1 MLSLRQENKVQV
13 SPDVLKFAESILIS
27 FSPVLKENDRRLF
40 YGIVADNLGFGGASF
55 VAEVTGASRNTVA
68 SGIDDI
74 DKPRDGRIRKK
85 GGGRK
90 SEAEK
95 NCELLEKVEDTV
107 RESTY
112 GNPMDPLTWTT
123 LSLREISEKLKKRYC
138 IDVSHTTVGTLLEML
153 GYSKQKNQK
162 MLQVGKEHPNRDK
175 QFRHINATAS
185 EFLEKWLPVIS
196 VDTKK
201 KELLGGFGNPGREYR
216 RVGDPGRTPDHD
228 FEIKE
233 LGKVVPYGVYVVNDN
248 TGFVNLGT
256 DNDTAEFA
264 SESILQWWQHI
275 GSETFPDADKI
286 YITCDGGGSNSS
298 RTWLWKA
305 NLQRLADETGLEIH
319 VSHFPPGTSKWNKI
333 EHRLFC
339 CISKNWE
346 GKPLYDI
353 ETAVNLIGSTTTKK
367 GLTVKCVVDERKY
380 EKGLKV
386 SDAEKAQINI
396 TFVNDMPWNYIIRPS
411 S

>member
-1 MLSLRQENKVQV
+1 MQV
-13 SPDVLKFAESILIS
+13 SPDVLKFAENILIS
-27 FSPVLKENDRRLF
+27 FAPVLKENDRRLF
-40 YGIVADNLGFGGASF
+40 YGIVADNLGFGGTSF
-55 VAEVTGASRNTVA
+55 VAEVTGSSRNTVA

-90 SEAEK
+90 SAAEK

-123 LSLREISEKLKKRYC
+123 LSLREISEELKKRYG

-162 MLQVGKEHPNRDK
+162 MLQVGKEHPDRDK
-175 QFRHINATAS
+175 QFRHINDTAS
-185 EFLEKWLPVIS
+185 EFLEKGLPVIS

-201 KELLGGFGNPGREYR
+201 KELLGGFSNPGSEYR
-216 RVGDPGRTPDHD
+216 RIGDPRKTLDHD

-233 LGKVVPYGVYVVNDN
+233 LGKVVPYGVYVVNNN

-339 CISKNWE
+339 YISKNWE

-367 GLTVKCVVDERKY
+367 GLTVKCVVDNRKY

-386 SDAEKAQINI
+386 SDAQKAQINI
-396 TFVNDMPWNYIIRPS
+396 TFVNDMSWNYIIKPS

>member
-1 MLSLRQENKVQV
+1 MQV
-13 SPDVLKFAESILIS
+13 SPDVLKFAENILIS
-27 FSPVLKENDRRLF
+27 FAPVLKENDRRLF
-40 YGIVADNLGFGGASF
+40 YGIVADNLGFGGTSF
-55 VAEVTGASRNTVA
+55 VAEVTGSSRNTVA

-90 SEAEK
+90 SAAEK

-123 LSLREISEKLKKRYC
+123 LSLREISEELKKRYG

-162 MLQVGKEHPNRDK
+162 MLQVGKEHPDRDK
-175 QFRHINATAS
+175 QFRHINDTAS
-185 EFLEKWLPVIS
+185 EFLGKGLPVIS

-201 KELLGGFGNPGREYR
+201 KELLGGFSNPGSEYR
-216 RVGDPGRTPDHD
+216 RIGDPRKTLDHD

-233 LGKVVPYGVYVVNDN
+233 LGKVVPYGVYVVNNN

-339 CISKNWE
+339 YISKNWE

-367 GLTVKCVVDERKY
+367 GLTVKCVVDNRKY

-386 SDAEKAQINI
+386 SDAQKAQINI
-396 TFVNDMPWNYIIRPS
+396 TFVNDMTWNYIIKPS

>member
-1 MLSLRQENKVQV
+1 MQASQEVLDFAKSLLV
-13 SPDVLKFAESILIS
+13 SFA
-27 FSPVLKENDRRLF
+27 PVLKENDKRLF
-40 YGIVADNLGFGGASF
+40 YGLIADNLGYGGTTF

-68 SGIDDI
+68 AGMDDI
-74 DKPRDGRIRKK
+74 GKPRDGRIRKE

-90 SEAEK
+90 TLTERNEA
-95 NCELLEKVEDTV
+95 LLEAVQKAVDD
-107 RESTY
+107 SSY
-112 GNPMDPLTWTT
+112 GNPMKPLSWTT
-123 LSLREISEKLKKRYC
+123 LSMRGIADTVKAEHDIEI
-138 IDVSHTTVGTLLEML
+138 SHTTVGKLLERL
-153 GYSKQKNQK
+153 GYSRQQNQK
-162 MLQVGKEHPNRDK
+162 MMQVGNAHPDRDR
-175 QFRHINATAS
+175 QFRHINETANG
-185 EFLEKWLPVIS
+185 FLVEGLPVIS

-201 KELLGGFGNPGREYR
+201 KEMLGGFSNPGSEYR
-216 RVGDPGRTPDHD
+216 RAKDPRKTLDHD

-233 LGKVVPYGVYVVNDN
+233 LGRVVPYGVYVVNNN

-256 DNDTAEFA
+256 NNDTSEFA
-264 SESILQWWQHI
+264 SESILLWWKHI
-275 GSETFPDADKI
+275 GSATFPRADRI

-339 CISKNWE
+339 YISKNWE

-367 GLTVKCVVDERKY
+367 GLTVKCVVDNKHY

-386 SDAEKAQINI
+386 TEEEKSKINI
-396 TFVNDMPWNYIIRPS
+396 TFVDDMLWNYIIKPS

>member
-1 MLSLRQENKVQV
+1 MQASQE
-13 SPDVLKFAESILIS
+13 VLDFAKAILLA
-27 FSPVLKENDRRLF
+27 FTPHLKENDRRLF
-40 YGIVADNLGFGGASF
+40 LGLVAENLGYGGTSF

-68 SGIDDI
+68 TGIDDI
-74 DKPRDGRIRKK
+74 GSPRDDGRIRKK

-90 SEAEK
+90 KAAEK
-95 NCELLEKVEDTV
+95 NSELLEQVEETV
-107 RESTY
+107 RNSTY
-112 GNPMDPLTWTT
+112 GNPMNPLTWTT
-123 LSLREISEKLKKRYC
+123 LSLREIAEIVKKNYGSE
-138 IDVSHTTVGTLLEML
+138 ISHPTVGTLLEKL

-162 MLQVGKEHPNRDK
+162 MLQVGKEHPDRDR
-175 QFRHINATAS
+175 QFRHINETAI
-185 EFLEKWLPVIS
+185 EFLDKGLPVIS

-201 KELLGGFGNPGREYR
+201 KELLGGFSNPGREYR
-216 RVGDPGRTPDHD
+216 KVGDPRKTLDHD
-228 FEIKE
+228 FELKE
-233 LGKVVPYGVYVVNDN
+233 LGKVVPYGVYVVNNN

-256 DNDTAEFA
+256 NNDTAEFA
-264 SESILQWWQHI
+264 SESILQWWLHI

-305 NLQRLADETGLEIH
+305 NLQKLADETGLEIH

-339 CISKNWE
+339 YISKNWE

-353 ETAVNLIGSTTTKK
+353 ETVVNLIGSTTTTT
-367 GLTVKCVVDERKY
+367 GLTVKCIVDDKVY

-386 SDAEKAQINI
+386 SDEEKAKVNI
-396 TFVNDMPWNYIIRPS
+396 TFVDDMSWNYIIKPS

>member
-1 MLSLRQENKVQV
+1 MQASQE
-13 SPDVLKFAESILIS
+13 VLDFAKAILLA
-27 FSPVLKENDRRLF
+27 FTPYLKENDRRLF
-40 YGIVADNLGFGGASF
+40 LGLVAENLGYGGTSF

-68 SGIDDI
+68 TGIDDI
-74 DKPRDGRIRKK
+74 GSPRDDGRIRKK

-90 SEAEK
+90 KAAVK
-95 NCELLEKVEDTV
+95 NSELLEQVEETV
-107 RESTY
+107 RNSTY
-112 GNPMDPLTWTT
+112 GSPMNPLTWTT
-123 LSLREISEKLKKRYC
+123 LSLREIAEIVKKNYGSE
-138 IDVSHTTVGTLLEML
+138 ISHPTVGTLLEKL

-162 MLQVGKEHPNRDK
+162 MLQVGKEHPDRDR
-175 QFRHINATAS
+175 QFRHINETAI
-185 EFLEKWLPVIS
+185 EFLDKGLPVIS

-201 KELLGGFGNPGREYR
+201 KELLGGFSNPGREYR
-216 RVGDPGRTPDHD
+216 KVGDPRKTLDHD
-228 FEIKE
+228 FELKE
-233 LGKVVPYGVYVVNDN
+233 LGKVVPYGVYVVNNN

-256 DNDTAEFA
+256 NNDTAEFA
-264 SESILQWWQHI
+264 SESILQWWLHI

-305 NLQRLADETGLEIH
+305 NLQKLADETGLEIH

-339 CISKNWE
+339 YISKNWE

-353 ETAVNLIGSTTTKK
+353 ETVVNLIGSTTTTT
-367 GLTVKCVVDERKY
+367 GLTVKCIVDDKVY

-386 SDAEKAQINI
+386 SDEEKAKVNI
-396 TFVNDMPWNYIIRPS
+396 TFVDDMSWNYIIKPS

>member
-1 MLSLRQENKVQV
+1 MQASQE
-13 SPDVLKFAESILIS
+13 VLDFAKAILLA
-27 FSPVLKENDRRLF
+27 FTPYLKENDRRLF
-40 YGIVADNLGFGGASF
+40 LGLVAENLGYGGTSF

-68 SGIDDI
+68 TGIDDI
-74 DKPRDGRIRKK
+74 GSPRDDGRIRKK

-90 SEAEK
+90 KAAVK
-95 NCELLEKVEDTV
+95 NSELLEQVEETV
-107 RESTY
+107 RNSTY
-112 GNPMDPLTWTT
+112 GNPMNPLTWTT
-123 LSLREISEKLKKRYC
+123 LSLREIAEIVKKNYGSE
-138 IDVSHTTVGTLLEML
+138 ISHPTVGTLLEKL

-162 MLQVGKEHPNRDK
+162 MLQVGKEHPDRDR
-175 QFRHINATAS
+175 QFRHINETAI
-185 EFLEKWLPVIS
+185 EFLDKGLPVIS

-201 KELLGGFGNPGREYR
+201 KELLGGFSNPGREYR
-216 RVGDPGRTPDHD
+216 KVGDPRKTLDHD
-228 FEIKE
+228 FELKE
-233 LGKVVPYGVYVVNDN
+233 LGKVVPYGVYVVNNN

-256 DNDTAEFA
+256 NNDTAEFA
-264 SESILQWWQHI
+264 SESILQWWLHI

-305 NLQRLADETGLEIH
+305 NLQKLADETGLEIH

-339 CISKNWE
+339 YISKNWE

-353 ETAVNLIGSTTTKK
+353 ETVVNLIGSTTTTT
-367 GLTVKCVVDERKY
+367 GLTVKCIVDDKVY

-386 SDAEKAQINI
+386 SDEEKAKVNI
-396 TFVNDMPWNYIIRPS
+396 TFVDDMSWNYIIKPS

>member
-1 MLSLRQENKVQV
+1 MQASAE
-13 SPDVLKFAESILIS
+13 VLEFAENILVS
-27 FSPVLKENDRRLF
+27 FSPILKENDRRLF
-40 YGIVADNLGFGGASF
+40 YGIVADNLGYGGTSF

-68 SGIDDI
+68 AGMDDI
-74 DKPRDGRIRKK
+74 DKPRDGRTRRK

-90 SEAEK
+90 SSAEK
-95 NCELLEKVEDTV
+95 NSELLERVEDTV

-112 GNPMDPLTWTT
+112 GNPEEPLTWTT
-123 LSLREISEKLKKRYC
+123 LSLREIAEKLKEEYD
-138 IDVSHTTVGTLLEML
+138 IEISHTTVGKLLEML
-153 GYSKQKNQK
+153 GYSKQQNKK
-162 MLQVGKEHPNRDK
+162 MQQVGKEHPDRDR
-175 QFRHINATAS
+175 QFRHINDTAK
-185 EFLEKWLPVIS
+185 EFLDKGLPVIS

-201 KELLGGFGNPGREYR
+201 KELLGGFSNPGQEYR
-216 RVGDPGRTPDHD
+216 KVGDPRITLDHD

-233 LGKVVPYGVYVVNDN
+233 FGKIVPYGVYVVNN
-248 TGFVNLGT
+248 NSGFVNLGT
-256 DNDTAEFA
+256 NNDTAEFA
-264 SESILQWWQHI
+264 SESILQWWLHI
-275 GSETFPDADKI
+275 GRETFPDADKI

-339 CISKNWE
+339 YISKNWE

-353 ETAVNLIGSTTTKK
+353 ETAVNLIGATKTKK
-367 GLTVKCVVDERKY
+367 GLTVKCVVDRRVY

-386 SDAEKAQINI
+386 TDEEKARINI
-396 TFVNDMPWNYIIRPS
+396 TFLDDMTWNYVIKPS

>member
-1 MLSLRQENKVQV
+1 MQASLDLLE
-13 SPDVLKFAESILIS
+13 FAKELLLE
-27 FSPVLKENDRRLF
+27 FAPVLKENDKRLF
-40 YGIVADNLGFGGASF
+40 YGIVAEKLGCGGTTF

-68 SGIDDI
+68 AGRDDI
-74 DKPRDGRIRKK
+74 DKPRDGRIRKE

-90 SEAEK
+90 SVAEK
-95 NCELLEKVEDTV
+95 NKELLERIDDTV

-112 GNPMDPLTWTT
+112 GSPMNPLTWTT
-123 LSLREISEKLKKRYC
+123 LSMRDISELLKKKYN
-138 IDVSHTTVGTLLEML
+138 ISVSHTTVGKLLEML

-162 MLQVGKEHPNRDK
+162 MLQVGKEHPDRDR
-175 QFRHINATAS
+175 QFGHINDTAKD
-185 EFLEKWLPVIS
+185 FLDKGLPVIS

-201 KELLGGFGNPGREYR
+201 KELLGGFSNPGSEYR
-216 RVGDPGRTPDHD
+216 KDKDARKTLDHD
-228 FEIKE
+228 FEIKD
-233 LGKVVPYGVYVVNDN
+233 LGKIVPYGVYVVNNN

-256 DNDTAEFA
+256 NHDTAEFA
-264 SESILQWWQHI
+264 SESILQWWQHV
-275 GSETFPDADKI
+275 GAETFPDADKI

-305 NLQRLADETGLEIH
+305 NLQKLADETGLEVH

-339 CISKNWE
+339 YISKNWE

-367 GLTVKCVVDERKY
+367 GLTVKCVVDRRVY
-380 EKGLKV
+380 EKGLKI
-386 SDAEKAQINI
+386 SDEEKDKINI
-396 TFVNDMPWNYIIRPS
+396 TFVGDMAWNYIIKPS

>member
-1 MLSLRQENKVQV
+1 MPASQELLDFAKV
-13 SPDVLKFAESILIS
+13 LLITFA
-27 FSPVLKENDRRLF
+27 PVLKENDKRLF
-40 YGIVADNLGFGGASF
+40 YGCVADALGYGGTSF

-68 SGIDDI
+68 AGIDDI

-90 SEAEK
+90 TLAEK
-95 NCELLEKVEDTV
+95 YETLLEVIQKIVDA
-107 RESTY
+107 SSY
-112 GNPMDPLTWTT
+112 GNPQKPLSWTT
-123 LSLREISEKLKKRYC
+123 LSLRGISEIAKESYDMD
-138 IDVSHTTVGTLLEML
+138 ISHTTVGEILEKL

-162 MLQVGKEHPNRDK
+162 MLQVGEQHPDRDR
-175 QFRHINATAS
+175 QFKHINDTAE
-185 EFLEKWLPVIS
+185 EFLNEGLPVIS

-201 KELLGGFGNPGREYR
+201 KELLGGFSNPGSEYR
-216 RVGDPGRTPDHD
+216 RNEDPRKTLDHD

-233 LGKVVPYGVYVVNDN
+233 LGKVVPYGVYVVNNN
-248 TGFVNLGT
+248 TGFVNLGRN
-256 DNDTAEFA
+256 NDTAEFA
-264 SESILQWWQHI
+264 GESILQWWSHI
-275 GSETFPDADKI
+275 GAETFPDADKI

-305 NLQRLADETGLEIH
+305 NLQKLADETGLEVH

-339 CISKNWE
+339 YISKNWE

-353 ETAVNLIGSTTTKK
+353 ETVVNLISSTTTKK
-367 GLTVKCVVDERKY
+367 GLTVKCIVDNKNY

-386 SDAEKAQINI
+386 TDEEKAKINI
-396 TFVNDMPWNYIIRPS
+396 TFVDDMSWNYIIKPS

>member
-1 MLSLRQENKVQV
+1 MQASQE
-13 SPDVLKFAESILIS
+13 VLDFAKAILLA
-27 FSPVLKENDRRLF
+27 FTPHLKENDRRLF
-40 YGIVADNLGFGGASF
+40 LGLVAENLGYGGTSF

-68 SGIDDI
+68 TGIDDI
-74 DKPRDGRIRKK
+74 GSPRDDGRIRKK

-90 SEAEK
+90 KAAEK
-95 NCELLEKVEDTV
+95 NSELLEQVEETV
-107 RESTY
+107 RNSTY
-112 GNPMDPLTWTT
+112 GNPMNPLTWTT
-123 LSLREISEKLKKRYC
+123 LSLREIAEIVKKNYGSE
-138 IDVSHTTVGTLLEML
+138 ISHPTVGTLLEKL

-162 MLQVGKEHPNRDK
+162 MLQVGKEHPDRDR
-175 QFRHINATAS
+175 QFRHINETAI
-185 EFLEKWLPVIS
+185 EFLDKGLPVIS

-201 KELLGGFGNPGREYR
+201 KELLGGFSNPGREYR
-216 RVGDPGRTPDHD
+216 KVGDPRKTLDHD
-228 FEIKE
+228 FELKE
-233 LGKVVPYGVYVVNDN
+233 LGKVVPYGVYVVNNN

-256 DNDTAEFA
+256 NNDTAEFA
-264 SESILQWWQHI
+264 SESILQWWLHI

-305 NLQRLADETGLEIH
+305 NLQKLADETGLEIH
-319 VSHFPPGTSKWNKI
+319 VSHFPPGTSKWNKV

-339 CISKNWE
+339 YISKNWE

-353 ETAVNLIGSTTTKK
+353 ETVVNLIGSTTTT
-367 GLTVKCVVDERKY
+367 GLTVKCVVDDKVY

-386 SDAEKAQINI
+386 SDEEKAKVNI
-396 TFVNDMPWNYIIRPS
+396 TFVDDMSWNYIIKPS

>member
-1 MLSLRQENKVQV
+1 MQA
-13 SPDVLKFAESILIS
+13 SPDVLEFAKQILVALKPI
-27 FSPVLKENDRRLF
+27 LKENERRLF
-40 YGIVADNLGFGGASF
+40 YGIVAENLGNGGKSF
-55 VAEVTGASRNTVA
+55 VAEVTGASRNTVSA
-68 SGIDDI
+68 GIDDI
-74 DKPRDGRIRKK
+74 DKPRDGRIRKE

-90 SEAEK
+90 KAAEK
-95 NCELLEKVEDTV
+95 NAELLERIEDIV

-112 GNPMDPLTWTT
+112 GNPMNPLTWTT
-123 LSLREISEKLKKRYC
+123 LSLRDISEALEKKHR
-138 IDVSHTTVGTLLEML
+138 IKISHTTVGTILEML
-153 GYSKQKNQK
+153 GYSRQKNQK
-162 MLQVGKEHPNRDK
+162 MLQVGKEHPDRDR
-175 QFRHINATAS
+175 QFRHINDTAK
-185 EFLEKWLPVIS
+185 EFLDNGLPVIS

-201 KELLGGFGNPGREYR
+201 KELLGGFSNPGSEYR
-216 RVGDPGRTPDHD
+216 RTKDARKTLDHD

-233 LGKVVPYGVYVVNDN
+233 LGKIVPYGVYVVNNN

-256 DNDTAEFA
+256 NHDTAEFA
-264 SESILQWWQHI
+264 SESILQWWLHV
-275 GSETFPDADKI
+275 GAETFPDADKI

-305 NLQRLADETGLEIH
+305 NLQRLADETGLEVH
-319 VSHFPPGTSKWNKI
+319 VSHFPPGTSKWNKV

-339 CISKNWE
+339 YISKNWE

-367 GLTVKCVVDERKY
+367 GLTVKCVVDRKVY

-386 SDAEKAQINI
+386 TDEEKANINI
-396 TFVNDMPWNYIIRPS
+396 TFVDDMRWNYIIKPS